1 MSRNLQISAR
11 SLVSLL
17 ASIFGP
23 SFYDLPRFGRGDL
36 GRRGLLDLISGPQP
50 DPWRAVALNPQPLP
64 PKALY
69 ALALADAHIEEVL
82 GLDRVGA
89 LLGGEVAERG
99 QDWAL
104 RLIADLDELCPR
116 WPKWPRVWPPPPPPP
131 VWENEEMTS
140 TELLLYG
147 TRLLAASELL
157 QQERLQGA
165 LADLGERA
173 LDLSLNR

>member
-1 MSRNLQISAR
+1 MSGNLQVSAR

-23 SFYDLPRFGRGDL
+23 SIYDAPPFGRGDL

-69 ALALADAHIEEVL
+69 AVALADKYIEEVL
-82 GLDRVGA
+82 ALDRVGA
-89 LLGGEVAERG
+89 LLGGEVMERA
-99 QDWAL
+99 QDRAL
-104 RLIADLDELCPR
+104 CLIAEIDELCPR
-116 WPKWPRVWPPPPPPP
+116 WPKWPKVWPPPPPPP
-131 VWENEEMTS
+131 WEAEEMS
-140 TELLLYG
+140 PTELLLYG
-147 TRLLAASELL
+147 ARLLAASGLME
-157 QQERLQGA
+157 QERLQLA
-165 LADLGERA
+165 LADLGEKA